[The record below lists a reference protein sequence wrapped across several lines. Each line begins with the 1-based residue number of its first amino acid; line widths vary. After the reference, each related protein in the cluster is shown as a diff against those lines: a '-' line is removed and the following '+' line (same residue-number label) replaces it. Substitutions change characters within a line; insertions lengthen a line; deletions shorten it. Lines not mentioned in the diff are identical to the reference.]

1 MRYYIL
7 TVTARQAEVLLHLT
21 ELAAALGTGR
31 VRAMASAPLPVHDL
45 ATRDTLHRQLAALE
59 PCVTGQGANSW
70 LSISA
75 PQVHDDS
82 KIAHDLAQVIAHRL
96 AWDRAPAGGAAVDFR
111 EPLPIGPEPL
121 ATMAQVSDDRTGP
134 TQVTPDR
141 RSLTEEELVVIRGAL
156 HEEISRARQVPAGTE
171 TGVYAHL
178 VQAYQKVIAWLE
190 RLQPGRPEHGWHRA
204 CLTTAEQARAPQHS
218 GPAAPTA
225 PLPASVPHQRT
236 RARVPD
242 RHSLTVEVGRLRSAL
257 RYIYQT
263 YCHQH
268 PDQGTHVAW
277 HALTVEIPAVI
288 EAVLPGIARRAQE
301 CRTTAPAAHKGSPP
315 QSDAF

>member
-7 TVTARQAEVLLHLT
+7 TVTARQAEVLLHIT
-21 ELAAALGTGR
+21 ELAAGLGIGR
-31 VRAMASAPLPVHDL
+31 LRATASAPLPVRDL
-45 ATRDTLHRQLAALE
+45 ATRDALHRHLAALE
-59 PCVTGQGANSW
+59 PRVTGQGADSW

-96 AWDRAPAGGAAVDFR
+96 AWDRSPAGGAAVDFR
-111 EPLPIGPEPL
+111 EPLPVGPEPL
-121 ATMAQVSDDRTGP
+121 ATMVQVSDDVVGQTP
-134 TQVTPDR
+134 VTTQVM
-141 RSLTEEELVVIRGAL
+141 SLTADELVVMRAAL
-156 HEEISRARQVPAGTE
+156 HAEISRARQIPAGTE

-204 CLTTAEQARAPQHS
+204 FLTTAEQALSPQHS

-242 RHSLTVEVGRLRSAL
+242 RHSLAAEVGRLRSAL
-257 RYIYQT
+257 RYIYRT

-268 PDQGTHVAW
+268 TDQGVHVAW

-288 EAVLPGIARRAQE
+288 EDVLPGIARRAQK
-301 CRTTAPAAHKGSPP
+301 CRTTAPAAHKGEPP

>member
-1 MRYYIL
+1 
-7 TVTARQAEVLLHLT
+7 
-21 ELAAALGTGR
+21 
-31 VRAMASAPLPVHDL
+31 MASAPLPV
-45 ATRDTLHRQLAALE
+45 RDFARREKLRRELEALE
-59 PCVTGQGANSW
+59 PSVTGQRANSW

-96 AWDRAPAGGAAVDFR
+96 AWDRAPHGGATVDFR
-111 EPLPIGPEPL
+111 EPLPVGPEPL
-121 ATMAQVSDDRTGP
+121 ATMVQISDDRTGQTP
-134 TQVTPDR
+134 ITPDR

-190 RLQPGRPEHGWHRA
+190 QLQPGRPEHGWHRA
-204 CLTTAEQARAPQHS
+204 FLTTAAQALSLQQS
-218 GPAAPTA
+218 GSAAPMA

-242 RHSLTVEVGRLRSAL
+242 RLSLTAEVGRLRSAL
-257 RYIYQT
+257 RYIYRT
-263 YCHQH
+263 YCCQH
-268 PDQGTHVAW
+268 TDQGVHVAW

-288 EAVLPGIARRAQE
+288 EDVLPGITRRAQE
-301 CRTTAPAAHKGSPP
+301 CRTTPPTAHKG
-315 QSDAF
+315 